1 MIGNFAGHLGVA
13 SARERDHSLGANLP
27 STNFRYLEFS
37 KYLCKC
43 EHFQGKRFGGFL
55 GFSPWGM
62 GCKWITLSKE
72 SAYDFI
78 SPTQIPMRSSP
89 THFRHKN
96 TKAGRQEAYIGAHLS
111 LTVRA
116 AKSCEDACASPWA
129 KFRPLSSQTTVR
141 PREA

>member
-1 MIGNFAGHLGVA
+1 MIGNFAGHLGAA
-13 SARERDHSLGANLP
+13 SARERGHSPGANVP

-37 KYLCKC
+37 KYLCKYV
-43 EHFQGKRFGGFL
+43 HFQGKSFGGFL
-55 GFSPWGM
+55 GFSPWG
-62 GCKWITLSKE
+62 ISKG